1 MWQRIQTIYFILV
14 IGLMTAAI
22 LLPNAEFFV
31 PEKNISY
38 QLESRGM
45 VVLDEQGAAKTVTAA
60 TNPLTFLFGF
70 IVFMAFYTILSF
82 KNRRRQM
89 RMATINLLLIIIYI
103 VAMVIYI
110 LVAKNKLNATV
121 TWNYP
126 VIFPVIAL
134 IFNYLGMRGVAKD
147 EKLVRSLDRL
157 R

>member
-31 PEKNISY
+31 QDSNTTY
-38 QLESRGM
+38 QLDSRGM
-45 VVLDEQGAAKTVTAA
+45 IELDEQGAAKSVTG
-60 TNPLTFLFGF
+60 TNPLTFLFGL
-70 IVFMAFYTILSF
+70 IVFIAFYCIISY
-82 KNRRRQM
+82 KNRRRQI
-89 RMATINLLLIIIYI
+89 RMATVNLLLLIIYI
-103 VAMVIYI
+103 AAMVVFIM
-110 LVAKNKLNATV
+110 VAKNKLNATV

-126 VIFPVIAL
+126 VIFPLIAL

>member
-1 MWQRIQTIYFILV
+1 MWQRIQTLYFILV

-22 LLPNAEFFV
+22 LLPNAEFFLQ
-31 PEKNISY
+31 EKNITY
-38 QLESRGM
+38 QLDSRGM
-45 VVLDEQGAAKTVTAA
+45 VELDEQGAAKGVIG

-70 IVFMAFYTILSF
+70 IIFIALYSIISF
-82 KNRRRQM
+82 KNRRRQI
-89 RMATINLLLIIIYI
+89 RMVTVNLLLLIIYI
-103 VAMVIYI
+103 AVLVIYI
-110 LVAKNKLNATV
+110 MVAKNKLNAIV

-126 VIFPVIAL
+126 VIFPLIAL

>member
-1 MWQRIQTIYFILV
+1 
-14 IGLMTAAI
+14 MTAAI
-22 LLPNAEFFV
+22 LLPNAEFFLQ
-31 PEKNISY
+31 EKNITY
-38 QLESRGM
+38 QLDSRGM
-45 VVLDEQGAAKTVTAA
+45 VELDEQGAAKGVIG

-70 IVFMAFYTILSF
+70 IIFIALYTIISF
-82 KNRRRQM
+82 KNRRRQI

-103 VAMVIYI
+103 AAMVIYI
-110 LVAKNKLNATV
+110 MVAKNKLNAIV

-126 VIFPVIAL
+126 VIFPLIAL

>member
-1 MWQRIQTIYFILV
+1 MWQRIQTLYFILV

-31 PEKNISY
+31 QDSNTSY
-38 QLESRGM
+38 QLDSRGM
-45 VVLDEQGAAKTVTAA
+45 VVLDEQGVAKGVTG

-70 IVFMAFYTILSF
+70 IIFIALYSIISF
-82 KNRRRQM
+82 KNRRRQI
-89 RMATINLLLIIIYI
+89 RMATVNLILLIIYI
-103 VAMVIYI
+103 AVLVIYI

-126 VIFPVIAL
+126 VIFPLIAL

>member
-1 MWQRIQTIYFILV
+1 MWQRIQTLYFILV

-22 LLPNAEFFV
+22 LLPNAEFFLQ
-31 PEKNISY
+31 EKNITY
-38 QLESRGM
+38 QLDSRGM
-45 VVLDEQGAAKTVTAA
+45 VELDEQGAAKGVIG

-70 IVFMAFYTILSF
+70 IIFIALYTIISF
-82 KNRRRQM
+82 KNRRRQI

-103 VAMVIYI
+103 AAMVIYI
-110 LVAKNKLNATV
+110 MVAKNKLNAIV

-126 VIFPVIAL
+126 VIFPLIAL

>member
-1 MWQRIQTIYFILV
+1 MWQRIQTLYFILV

-22 LLPNAEFFV
+22 LLPNAEFFLQ
-31 PEKNISY
+31 EKNITY
-38 QLESRGM
+38 QLDSRGM
-45 VVLDEQGAAKTVTAA
+45 VELDEQGAAKGVIG
-60 TNPLTFLFGF
+60 TNPLTFLYGF
-70 IVFMAFYTILSF
+70 IIFIALYTIISF
-82 KNRRRQM
+82 KNRRRQI

-103 VAMVIYI
+103 AAMVIYI
-110 LVAKNKLNATV
+110 MVAKNKLNAIV

-126 VIFPVIAL
+126 VIFPLIAL